1 MKARPRFV
9 VCERISVDRRS
20 LSSDGSLSFSRCFRS
35 ARGLCRDAFRSAVC
49 YESACREGVRRCAPA
64 GVGATEPEL
73 CEDTADPAPR
83 PPRSLGSVTLKSR
96 CLAFYFEFASRFR
109 FFIYVSR
116 RGAFPRF
123 APVRAPWP
131 LGAARAASA
140 LAGFGAGLPLHP
152 DGTGTATGGNT
163 RPISPCHMGGAAPW
177 GGSTW
182 AHMHIDYRHPIPHPR
197 CSRSS
202 PSTRVHTTHG
212 MRRLHVTIHETG
224 ATAADISSHTL
235 HTSAWRHTTLLHSHV
250 IWLTLLSTY
259 TFCVARADSPGRILQ
274 RCDASSLW
282 PIIPRTPKE
291 SKTSRRLCCRAA
303 AARRR
308 RCCGHSA

>member
-131 LGAARAASA
+131 LGAARAAGPRRSRASA
-140 LAGFGAGLPLHP
+140 RAFHSTR
-152 DGTGTATGGNT
+152 TGPEP
-163 RPISPCHMGGAAPW
+163 RPEVIHALSHHA
-177 GGSTW
+177 TW
-182 AHMHIDYRHPIPHPR
+182 AARHR
-197 CSRSS
+197 
-202 PSTRVHTTHG
+202 G
-212 MRRLHVTIHETG
+212 
-224 ATAADISSHTL
+224 
-235 HTSAWRHTTLLHSHV
+235 
-250 IWLTLLSTY
+250 
-259 TFCVARADSPGRILQ
+259 
-274 RCDASSLW
+274 
-282 PIIPRTPKE
+282 
-291 SKTSRRLCCRAA
+291 A
-303 AARRR
+303 AARGRTCTSTIDIPSR
-308 RCCGHSA
+308 IRGVRDSRHPRASIPPMACADSM

>member
-64 GVGATEPEL
+64 GVGSVGATEPEL

-116 RGAFPRF
+116 RGAFPQF

-131 LGAARAASA
+131 LARPRRSRASARAFHSTRTGPEPRPEVIHA
-140 LAGFGAGLPLHP
+140 LSQF
-152 DGTGTATGGNT
+152 
-163 RPISPCHMGGAAPW
+163 SPCHMGGAAPW

-212 MRRLHVTIHETG
+212 NGWHAPTPCN
-224 ATAADISSHTL
+224 HT
-235 HTSAWRHTTLLHSHV
+235 
-250 IWLTLLSTY
+250 
-259 TFCVARADSPGRILQ
+259 
-274 RCDASSLW
+274 
-282 PIIPRTPKE
+282 
-291 SKTSRRLCCRAA
+291 
-303 AARRR
+303 
-308 RCCGHSA
+308 